1 MYDLVLFV
9 EDQLRDKI
17 VRLRVDADR
26 RVDALIEWYVAHYGL
41 PRRYFDLK
49 PIKYRLL
56 RAADRRELHRHK
68 TLRDAGIAEGE
79 LLQLVSRKGNVVW
92 RTAEALLDEIEQE
105 VKDLLVEEV
114 WDRATQKLAKIEATQ
129 TCGHRV
135 QQVRRWV
142 DEVGG
147 PAKLLNTAEKLAEAL
162 ALYRAASTWAKH
174 ALTVVTIMGSSI
186 LFVGALL
193 LGNATVPPDNGP
205 TATQP
210 PEPATVTA
218 TPTQTATPTATP
230 TATATPTP
238 TPTSTPTVTPKHT
251 PTSTPTP
258 TVTLTRTPP
267 CVRKQPYGWVSY
279 VVQRGNTLYSLAR
292 RTGTTVAQIQR
303 VNCLPDTRIRT
314 GEWLWLP
321 PIPEP
326 EPPTRPPPP
335 ADLIVGE
342 LSGPQVSCSK
352 AAGGCVT
359 RVSFSIMNA
368 GAGNAGGFNI
378 RIAAD
383 PSQSVVINQP
393 ATGLAPGERQR
404 FAITTPPGGNCYD
417 PDCTVCVTVDSDND
431 VIESN
436 EQNNDLC
443 ATSIG

>member
-1 MYDLVLFV
+1 M
-9 EDQLRDKI
+9 
-17 VRLRVDADR
+17 
-26 RVDALIEWYVAHYGL
+26 
-41 PRRYFDLK
+41 
-49 PIKYRLL
+49 
-56 RAADRRELHRHK
+56 
-68 TLRDAGIAEGE
+68 RDAGIAEGE

-174 ALTVVTIMGSSI
+174 ALAIVTIGGSSI

-193 LGNATVPPDNGP
+193 LSNVTVPPDNGP

-210 PEPATVTA
+210 PEPTTETA

-238 TPTSTPTVTPKHT
+238 TPTSTPAVTPTHT
-251 PTSTPTP
+251 PTSTPSP
-258 TVTLTRTPP
+258 TVTLTRTPE
-267 CVRKQPYGWVSY
+267 CIRYRPYGWVSY

-292 RTGTTVAQIQR
+292 RSGTTVAQIQR

-326 EPPTRPPPP
+326 EPPTWTPSPPPL

-342 LSGPQVSCSK
+342 LSGPQVSCSET
-352 AAGGCVT
+352 AGGCVT

-378 RIAAD
+378 RIVAD

-404 FAITTPPGGNCYD
+404 FAITTPPGPNCYD
-417 PDCTVCVTVDSDND
+417 KDCTVCVTVDSDND
-431 VIESN
+431 VSESN